1 MCTENS
7 FSPGLHPQIEDLED
21 LGQSS
26 LICVI
31 SPAVIL
37 IYTLRKPMPSMEKR
51 EANPQFSPPVLDD
64 ILSSIASQCRRT

>member
-7 FSPGLHPQIEDLED
+7 FSPVLHPQIEDLED

-26 LICVI
+26 LLCVI

-37 IYTLRKPMPSMEKR
+37 IYISQETNAVNGEKR
-51 EANPQFSPPVLDD
+51 GKTTIFTT
-64 ILSSIASQCRRT
+64 SIG